1 MTLSEF
7 YAAVGG
13 NYADAAARLR
23 KDRLIASFLRRLP
36 QEPSSALLGDAL
48 RAGDA
53 KTAFRAAHTLKGIAL
68 NLSLDALA
76 AACGG
81 LTEALRGQDTLPP
94 EAKALY
100 HGVQAEY
107 ERVLVALAL
116 LETPPAD

>member
-7 YAAVGG
+7 YATVGG

-23 KDRLIASFLRRLP
+23 KDELIASFLRRLP

-48 RAGDA
+48 RTGDA
-53 KTAFRAAHTLKGIAL
+53 KAAFRAVHTLKGIAL

-76 AACGG
+76 AACTP

-100 HGVQAEY
+100 RAVQTEY
-107 ERVLVALAL
+107 ERVMAALAQL
-116 LETPPAD
+116 DA